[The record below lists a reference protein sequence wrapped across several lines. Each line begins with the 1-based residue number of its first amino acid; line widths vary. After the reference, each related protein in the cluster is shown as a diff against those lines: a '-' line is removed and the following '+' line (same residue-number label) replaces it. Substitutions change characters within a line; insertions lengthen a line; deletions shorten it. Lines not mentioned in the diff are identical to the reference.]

1 MKRLANE
8 RSVVY
13 VCKVMPSTTVLITEQ
28 PRNTRS
34 QILQA
39 AATLFARQGYEAC
52 SMRDLA
58 REVGLQPSSLY
69 SHFASKQE
77 LLREIAFHCAAAFQ
91 QAVLP
96 LAEEAVTPEKRLRR
110 MLVAHTEVVIQL
122 KGQARIFMEEWRN
135 LEPADQTQYAR
146 ARDRYEQLFR
156 RVISEGIA
164 KGHFAPIDEKLASL
178 TLLSALNSIS
188 AWYRTDGGLTAE
200 QLGQRMADLLLNGL
214 IRSAQP
220 QPN

>member
-1 MKRLANE
+1 MRNT
-8 RSVVY
+8 VVLT
-13 VCKVMPSTTVLITEQ
+13 SEH
-28 PRNTRS
+28 PRNTRD

-39 AATLFARQGYEAC
+39 AAMLFARQGYEAC

-77 LLREIAFHCAAAFQ
+77 LLREIAFQCATAFQ
-91 QAVLP
+91 QAVWA
-96 LAEEAVTPEKRLRR
+96 LADENLTPEKRLRR

-135 LEPADQTQYAR
+135 LEPADQIQYAQ

-156 RVISEGIA
+156 RVIAEGIA

-214 IRSAQP
+214 VRAAQP
-220 QPN
+220 LPN